1 MRRQAGAAALYPLPM
16 DVITSTESLEAAC
29 SRLAQSDYIA
39 VDTEF
44 MRESTFWPKLCLVQM
59 AGDGCEVI
67 LDTLAQDID
76 LKAFYSLMAD
86 KSVVKVFHA
95 ARQDVEIIHHQAGI
109 IPDPIF
115 DTQIAAMVCGFGESV
130 SYSMLVKKMLKINL
144 DKTSRFTDWSKRP
157 LADRQLTYALADV
170 THLFALFPKLR
181 EQLRSSGRADWLA
194 EELNVLTD
202 PATYDIAPE
211 DAWKRLKMRVKSAK
225 SLGVMME
232 LAAWREREARDQNV
246 PRSRVL
252 KDDAIYDI
260 AAHAPRSVHDLGGLR
275 SIHGGFA
282 RSARGQAVL
291 DAVGVGLDRDPSTIP
306 PIKRSDPLS
315 AEAVAVVDLLR
326 VLLKTSA
333 ARHGVAP
340 KLIATAQDLE
350 KIARSDDADVP
361 ALKGWRRT
369 LFGNDA
375 LAIKRG
381 ELALAVR
388 KGSIAILSA
397 EDMEPISRKANK
409 GRGDTGAEQDTASER
424 SPA

>member
-1 MRRQAGAAALYPLPM
+1 ME
-16 DVITSTESLEAAC
+16 VITSTESLEAAC
-29 SRLAQSDYIA
+29 SRLAQSEFIA

-67 LDTLAQDID
+67 VDTLADGID
-76 LKAFYSLMAD
+76 LKPFYNLMSD
-86 KSVVKVFHA
+86 QSVIKVFHA
-95 ARQDVEIIHHQAGI
+95 ARQDVEIVHHQAGL

-115 DTQIAAMVCGFGESV
+115 DTQVAAMVCGFGESV
-130 SYSMLVKKMLKINL
+130 SYSMLVKKLLKVNL

-170 THLFALFPKLR
+170 THLYALFPKLR
-181 EQLRSSGRADWLA
+181 EQLNRSGRADWVA

-202 PATYDIAPE
+202 PATYDLAPE
-211 DAWKRLKMRVKSAK
+211 DAWKRLKMRVKSTKA
-225 SLGVMME
+225 LGVMME
-232 LAAWREREARDQNV
+232 LAAWRERESREHNV
-246 PRSRVL
+246 PRARVL

-260 AAHAPRSVHDLGGLR
+260 AAHAPRSLNELSGLR
-275 SIHGGFA
+275 SVHGGFA

-291 DAVGVGLDRDPSTIP
+291 DAVKLGLERDASSIP
-306 PIKRSDPLS
+306 TIKRSEPLS

-350 KIARSDDADVP
+350 KIARGDDEDVP
-361 ALKGWRRT
+361 ALKGWRRS
-369 LFGNDA
+369 LFGEDA
-375 LAIKRG
+375 LAVKRG
-381 ELALAVR
+381 ELALAMR
-388 KGSIAILSA
+388 KGSIQILST
-397 EDMEPISRKANK
+397 ESLQTPRQ
-409 GRGDTGAEQDTASER
+409 TTASAGSGADMVEHGR
-424 SPA
+424 AASATTKSPNT